1 MASRRREDTA
11 MKSWVEDIARART
24 DAEVLEEARAYC
36 VLMHPRELASL
47 PADCRAIRIDEAED
61 LPRVTQRLVEVYAAL
76 QDQAF
81 DAPRLR
87 DLVAY
92 LSLATRRLGELRQ

>member
-1 MASRRREDTA
+1 MKAWLED
-11 MKSWVEDIARART
+11 MARART

-36 VLMHPRELASL
+36 VLMHPRELAPL
-47 PADCRAIRIDEAED
+47 PPDCRCIRIDGPAD
-61 LPRVTQRLVEVYAAL
+61 LPRVTQRLAEVYAAL
-76 QDQAF
+76 QAQEL

-87 DLVAY
+87 DLVTY